1 MRMDLNSS
9 TFVLFVFLLLLN
21 NSLYAQDGE
30 SHFKSTCAACHLISN
45 KRLVGP
51 GLANVHERRTQ
62 EWFNKFV
69 TSSQTLIKSG
79 DVDAIKIFEEYSSI
93 VMPDQAY
100 SDTELNALY
109 EYIKSESL
117 AISDVS
123 ESQNTVVK
131 EIPFEPTKED
141 IYIGRDL
148 FSGKQR
154 FINGGPSCI
163 SCHNVKYDSII
174 SGGGLALDLTETYK
188 RLGKNGVQ
196 SMINGLPFPQMRV
209 TYQDR
214 TITEKETTQ
223 LVSFLYEVSQQ
234 PEYPVGTS
242 YRNMLLIWG
251 TIGAAVLMGLIPL
264 IWYKRKKDSVNKRI
278 YERQIKSSN

>member
-1 MRMDLNSS
+1 MYRNTS
-9 TFVLFVFLLLLN
+9 TSILITFFLLFN
-21 NSLYAQDGE
+21 FSTSAQDGE
-30 SHFKSTCAACHLISN
+30 NIFKTTCAACHLISN
-45 KRLVGP
+45 NRLVGP

-79 DVDAIKIFEEYSSI
+79 DVDAVKLFEEYNNI
-93 VMPDQAY
+93 VMPDQAF
-100 SDTELNALY
+100 SDAELTALY

-117 AISDVS
+117 ANSNVA
-123 ESQNTVVK
+123 ETQNTVEK
-131 EIPFEPTKED
+131 EVPFEPTEED
-141 IYIGRDL
+141 IIIGQNL

-154 FINGGPSCI
+154 FVNGGPSCI
-163 SCHNVKYDSII
+163 SCHNVRYDSII

-188 RLGKNGVQ
+188 RLGENGVK
-196 SMINGLPFPQMRV
+196 SMINGLPFPQMKSS
-209 TYQDR
+209 YQNHQ
-214 TITEKETTQ
+214 ITEKETAQ
-223 LVSFLYEVSQQ
+223 LVSFLYSVSQQ
-234 PEYPVGTS
+234 PEYPAGTS

-251 TIGAAVLMGLIPL
+251 AVGAAVLMGIIPL

>member
-1 MRMDLNSS
+1 MYRNTS
-9 TFVLFVFLLLLN
+9 TSILITFFLLFN
-21 NSLYAQDGE
+21 ISTYAQDGE
-30 SHFKSTCAACHLISN
+30 NIFKTICAACHLISN
-45 KRLVGP
+45 NKLIGP

-62 EWFNKFV
+62 EWFNQFV

-79 DVDAIKIFEEYSSI
+79 DIDAVKIFEEYNNFP
-93 VMPDQAY
+93 MPDQAY
-100 SDTELNALY
+100 SDAELNALY

-117 AISDVS
+117 AISDVAGT
-123 ESQNTVVK
+123 ENTVEK
-131 EIPFEPTKED
+131 EVPFEPTEED
-141 IYIGRDL
+141 IYIGSNL
-148 FSGKQR
+148 FSGKQG

-163 SCHNVKYDSII
+163 SCHNVRYDSII
-174 SGGGLALDLTETYK
+174 SGGGLALDLTETFK
-188 RLGKNGVQ
+188 RLGKNGVE

-209 TYQDR
+209 TYQNR
-214 TITEKETTQ
+214 KITEKETAQ
-223 LVSFLYEVSQQ
+223 LVSFLYNVSQQ

-251 TIGAAVLMGLIPL
+251 AVGAAVLMGIIPL